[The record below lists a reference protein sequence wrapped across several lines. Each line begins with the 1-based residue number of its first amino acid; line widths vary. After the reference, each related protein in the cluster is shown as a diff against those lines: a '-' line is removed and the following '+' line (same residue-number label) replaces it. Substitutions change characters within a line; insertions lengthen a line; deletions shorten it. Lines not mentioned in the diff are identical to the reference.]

1 MISAIL
7 KISDEK
13 SIELRYT
20 ARRAEKLEKL
30 LDNSL
35 LRGLARIER
44 VSVLADYISCGADI
58 SHGEALDLYDE
69 YVENGGTLEGAADV
83 IFDALENGGYI
94 AKGASDTAKKIKG
107 QFAARAN

>member
-1 MISAIL
+1 MTGAIL

-20 ARRAEKLEKL
+20 ARRAERLEKL

-44 VSVLADYISCGADI
+44 VSVLADYI
-58 SHGEALDLYDE
+58 
-69 YVENGGTLEGAADV
+69 
-83 IFDALENGGYI
+83 
-94 AKGASDTAKKIKG
+94 
-107 QFAARAN
+107 